1 MKKLLFAAV
10 LCLSLAYCVDRYNQ
24 SEKAELSRKEAQKVQ
39 FEQNKM
45 AIRAL
50 VEQYSA
56 SHDWYR
62 LFDRSEV
69 PFGRPVMQADLENAW
84 LGKQPIIFLGQIDDY
99 KNAEGDRYQV
109 TIEPDIFSFGPTVS
123 GVGLDIAAPRSLIK
137 KFVEDHPEALSAYLS
152 PKGGTVVVI
161 AKINSIETRWE
172 GRGEDAKEV
181 RYGVGE
187 LLDLRFIE
195 GRTRF
200 RQGSELFSGSDGL

>member
-24 SEKAELSRKEAQKVQ
+24 SKKAEVSRKEAKQVQ

-56 SHDWYR
+56 SHEWYR

-84 LGKQPIIFLGQIDDY
+84 LGKQPIIFLGQIADY

-109 TIEPDIFSFGPTVS
+109 TIKPDIFSFVPLVS
-123 GVGLDIAAPRSLIK
+123 GVALDVAASRGFIK
-137 KFVEDHPEALSAYLS
+137 KFVKEHPDALSNYLS

-161 AKINSIETRWE
+161 AKVNSIETRWE
-172 GRGEDAKEV
+172 GRDEDAEEV
-181 RYGVGE
+181 RYGVGD
-187 LLDLRFIE
+187 LIDLRFIE
-195 GRTRF
+195 GRIPV
-200 RQGSELFSGSDGL
+200 GKGADLF